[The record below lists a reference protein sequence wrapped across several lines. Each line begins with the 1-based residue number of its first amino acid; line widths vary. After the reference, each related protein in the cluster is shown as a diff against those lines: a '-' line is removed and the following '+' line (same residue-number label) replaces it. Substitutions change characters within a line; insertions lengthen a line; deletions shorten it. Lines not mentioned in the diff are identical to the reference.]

1 MTGKISD
8 SPSLPTRL
16 GRRPA
21 KELLSCTVRLRLMVS
36 LPLEGFPRPAAI
48 DNRRSLAS
56 AKYYY
61 RII

>member
-21 KELLSCTVRLRLMVS
+21 KDLLSCTVRLRLMVS
-36 LPLEGFPRPAAI
+36 LPLEGFPRPLLSTI
-48 DNRRSLAS
+48 VGLSFSRNVT
-56 AKYYY
+56 
-61 RII
+61 IV